1 MRAISQ
7 NSNCVVSFDLTGSGS
22 YLLFIDDGAGG
33 GTAKNGL
40 RDGSEELI
48 KSVSPA
54 ADNPGIALISVTLD
68 GSSAYGFTP
77 MGLSFANRSG
87 SVVFQNQSGANT
99 PGRSF
104 GRGKYQP
111 SLRSG
116 MGFRKKRNQGG
127 FTILEVLIAVSV
139 FSFALLALAQM
150 QIMAIQTNAT
160 SQQRTTAITLAQDKM
175 EILKRLPYT
184 QISTGND
191 VLRPVCPKLE
201 CTERFPI
208 ERDENHKPDGELGR
222 GFQGSN
228 AADHGYPM
236 KKRFP
241 FKPAAIKKFLKNSGF
256 TLVELLVAMSLSGI
270 IVSAVYSLFIH
281 QNKSFIVQGQVTETQ
296 QNLRGALEI
305 MGLDIKMA
313 GFGFST
319 TGTAS
324 YYNGSG
330 IVTLKSVVPT
340 NSTTGPD
347 SIQISYGDNALKSK
361 LTAPMA
367 THSDPLLVENAAGF
381 QVNDIILI
389 SDGTNASLLQITGI
403 NALQLLH
410 ASVSGNL
417 NPPAGMTFFPRT
429 YLTGSWVYKLK
440 NGSYRITNAN
450 PNHPRLEVNWAGA
463 WTGGTFQSLAEDIED
478 LQIAYRDD
486 IGIWHY
492 TLTNSTPPV
501 TIRDIRLNLVG
512 RARGLD
518 PVFSGRRPALE
529 DRPGGILDNL
539 RRRTLTTTFM
549 VRNLGI

>member
-1 MRAISQ
+1 
-7 NSNCVVSFDLTGSGS
+7 
-22 YLLFIDDGAGG
+22 
-33 GTAKNGL
+33 
-40 RDGSEELI
+40 
-48 KSVSPA
+48 
-54 ADNPGIALISVTLD
+54 
-68 GSSAYGFTP
+68 
-77 MGLSFANRSG
+77 
-87 SVVFQNQSGANT
+87 
-99 PGRSF
+99 
-104 GRGKYQP
+104 
-111 SLRSG
+111 
-116 MGFRKKRNQGG
+116 
-127 FTILEVLIAVSV
+127 
-139 FSFALLALAQM
+139 
-150 QIMAIQTNAT
+150 
-160 SQQRTTAITLAQDKM
+160 
-175 EILKRLPYT
+175 
-184 QISTGND
+184 
-191 VLRPVCPKLE
+191 
-201 CTERFPI
+201 
-208 ERDENHKPDGELGR
+208 
-222 GFQGSN
+222 
-228 AADHGYPM
+228 M

-330 IVTLKSVVPT
+330 IVSLKAVDT
-340 NSTTGPD
+340 TGRNSTSGPD

-367 THSDPLLVENAAGF
+367 THSDPLLVENTAGF

-417 NPPAGMTFFPRT
+417 NPPAGMFFFPRT
-429 YLTGSWVYKLK
+429 YVIGSWVYKLK
-440 NGSYRITNAN
+440 KVTYQITNAN
-450 PNHPRLEVNWAGA
+450 PTHPRLEVNWAGS

-492 TLTNSTPPV
+492 TLANSTPPGN
-501 TIRDIRLNLVG
+501 IRDVRLNLVG
-512 RARGLD
+512 RARGLA

-529 DRPGGILDNL
+529 DRPSGILDNL